1 MQPGPPPA
9 SGGCLD
15 ADSSTTS
22 LPRLSAPA
30 SGASEKES
38 EHETNPHHP
47 TPMDAA
53 QGANQVNPT
62 AAKLTPPL
70 QAKIREVCAEYDE
83 RNDHDE
89 YLDAR
94 AVLLEALD
102 RLEKEQAA

>member
-1 MQPGPPPA
+1 MKQIHITLPQWMQRKVR
-9 SGGCLD
+9 
-15 ADSSTTS
+15 T
-22 LPRLSAPA
+22 
-30 SGASEKES
+30 
-38 EHETNPHHP
+38 
-47 TPMDAA
+47 
-53 QGANQVNPT
+53 
-62 AAKLTPPL
+62 KLTPPL